1 MNVLSKEW
9 MWPRYFSFGLLRS
22 DFGFLYVMQPKDLE
36 AFSPFVR
43 FFRGKSLHGPKA
55 VQSSQSFLSQ
65 SFIQTSKFASL
76 DDVTRTWESRFC
88 GEELNWWCLGKALSL
103 IYFLSLIN
111 KKALSTFFCSFFSLP
126 CPFSFLPINV
136 VFFFLFL
143 GPFFLSFFTLSNS
156 HFSFISHAYTTM
168 TRKQLPSKSWFP
180 LFCFTEGDNHLSISN
195 IFLWELKKNYL
206 FPNKEVFVFA
216 FIRMRDK

>member
-55 VQSSQSFLSQ
+55 VQSSQSFLTQ

-103 IYFLSLIN
+103 SHLL
-111 KKALSTFFCSFFSLP
+111 SFFNKQKGSFHFLL
-126 CPFSFLPINV
+126 FFLFSTLSFLFPTDRRC
-136 VFFFLFL
+136 FLFLFL
-143 GPFFLSFFTLSNS
+143 GSFLSFFLYS
-156 HFSFISHAYTTM
+156 
-168 TRKQLPSKSWFP
+168 
-180 LFCFTEGDNHLSISN
+180 
-195 IFLWELKKNYL
+195 
-206 FPNKEVFVFA
+206 V
-216 FIRMRDK
+216 